1 MLQLCAELV
10 VVGWLA
16 VSEERLVCQFHYSA
30 WPDHGVPSSVVP
42 LLRMIRML
50 RDTQASETL
59 PLLVHCSAGCGRTG
73 TVCAIDYV
81 WGLLKAGVRTERLPG
96 NPDLENA
103 LRGSF
108 LVFIHAM
115 LTHKSNEVAK
125 EYVIQSGTVFLL

>member
-1 MLQLCAELV
+1 MVRGPLFQRS
-10 VVGWLA
+10 GWC

-81 WGLLKAGVRTERLPG
+81 WGLLKAGVRTENGGAAQGPLLQKHLAR
-96 NPDLENA
+96 
-103 LRGSF
+103 SF
-108 LVFIHAM
+108 MIVIHDM
-115 LTHKSNEVAK
+115 LTHRINEAIK
-125 EYVIQSGTVFLL
+125 EYAT